1 MLIPVDDLNPED
13 QARCWQNGWIAYD
26 PRFKSTLRKDP
37 GPVKPGKPAK
47 YYLFIPGLM
56 LRVIWARTDQE
67 AIAVAN
73 LGGV

>member
-13 QARCWQNGWIAYD
+13 RARCRKNGWIAYD
-26 PRFKSTLRKDP
+26 PRYKSTLRKDP
-37 GPVKPGKPAK
+37 GQSKPGRAAK

-56 LRVIWARTDQE
+56 LRVIWAQTDQE